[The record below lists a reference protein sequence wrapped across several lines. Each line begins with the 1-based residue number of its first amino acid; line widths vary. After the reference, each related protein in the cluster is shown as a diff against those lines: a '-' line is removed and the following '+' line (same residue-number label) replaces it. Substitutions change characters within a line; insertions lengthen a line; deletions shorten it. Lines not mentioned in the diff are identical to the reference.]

1 MMRSPMFG
9 KLSGNEEILLPVK
22 PLYIAVT
29 LFFAMMLNLLPLTG
43 WVLLL
48 RPDFVALVLLYWGI
62 HQPRKIGFLPA
73 WLLGLA
79 MDVADG
85 SLFGQ
90 HALAYA
96 VMMFAAIALHRRVSM
111 FDMRHRILHVLPI
124 LLIMQ
129 LIMLGV
135 RQAAGG
141 QFPGWWYFLSSIT
154 GALLWP
160 AADLLLKIPLRQRPD
175 PDEA

>member
-1 MMRSPMFG
+1 MMRSPIFG
-9 KLSGNEEILLPVK
+9 KLSGSEEILQPVK
-22 PLYIAVT
+22 PLYMAIT
-29 LFFAMMLNLLPLTG
+29 LFVALMINLLPLTG
-43 WVLLL
+43 WVLGL
-48 RPDFVALVLLYWGI
+48 RPDFVALALLYWGI
-62 HQPRKIGFLPA
+62 HQPRKIVFLPA
-73 WLLGLA
+73 WLLGLT

-90 HALAYA
+90 HALAYV

-111 FDMRHRILHVLPI
+111 FDMRQQILHVLPI
-124 LLIMQ
+124 LVIMQ
-129 LIMLGV
+129 LIVLGV

-141 QFPGWWYFLSSIT
+141 EFPGWWYFLSSIT

-160 AADLLLKIPLRQRPD
+160 ATDLLLKIPLRQRID

>member
-1 MMRSPMFG
+1 MMHSPLFG
-9 KLSGNEEILLPVK
+9 KLSGSEEILLPVK
-22 PLYIAVT
+22 PLYIAIT
-29 LFFAMMLNLLPLTG
+29 LFVAMMINLLPLTG
-43 WVLLL
+43 WVLAI
-48 RPDFVALVLLYWGI
+48 RPDFAALVLLYWGI
-62 HQPRKIGFLPA
+62 FQPRKIGFLPA

-90 HALAYA
+90 HALAYS

-111 FDMRHRILHVLPI
+111 FDLRHQILHVLPI

-129 LIMLGV
+129 LIVLGV
-135 RQAAGG
+135 RHAAGG

-160 AADLLLKIPLRQRPD
+160 ATDLLLKIPLRQRID
-175 PDEA
+175 PDDA

>member
-1 MMRSPMFG
+1 MMHSPMFA
-9 KLSGNEEILLPVK
+9 KLSGSEEILLPVR
-22 PLYIAVT
+22 PLYLSVT
-29 LFFAMMLNLLPLTG
+29 LFVALMVNLLPLTG
-43 WVLLL
+43 WVLAL

-62 HQPRKIGFLPA
+62 YQPRKIGFLPA

-90 HALAYA
+90 HALAYS
-96 VMMFAAIALHRRVSM
+96 VMMFTAIFLHRRISM
-111 FDMRHRILHVLPI
+111 FDMRHQILHVLPI
-124 LLIMQ
+124 LLVMQ
-129 LIMLGV
+129 LIVLGV
-135 RQAAGG
+135 RHAAGG
-141 QFPGWWYFLSSIT
+141 EFPGWWYFLSSIT

-160 AADLLLKIPLRQRPD
+160 ATDLLLKIPLRQRTD

>member
-9 KLSGNEEILLPVK
+9 KLSGSEEILLPVK
-22 PLYIAVT
+22 PIYIALT
-29 LFFAMMLNLLPLTG
+29 LLVALMTNLLPLTG
-43 WVLLL
+43 WVLAL

-62 HQPRKIGFLPA
+62 YQPRKIGFLPA
-73 WLLGLA
+73 WLTGLA

-90 HALAYA
+90 HALAYV

-111 FDMRHRILHVLPI
+111 FDMRHQILHVLPI

-129 LIMLGV
+129 LIVLGV
-135 RQAAGG
+135 REAAGAE
-141 QFPGWWYFLSSIT
+141 FPGWWYFLASIT

-160 AADLLLKIPLRQRPD
+160 VTDLLLKIPLRQRPD
-175 PDEA
+175 PDDA

>member
-1 MMRSPMFG
+1 MRSPIFS
-9 KLSGNEEILLPVK
+9 KLSGTEEILLPVK
-22 PLYIAVT
+22 PLYISIT
-29 LFFAMMLNLLPLTG
+29 LFIALMINLLPLTG
-43 WVLLL
+43 WLLAL

-62 HQPRKIGFLPA
+62 HQPRKVGYLPA
-73 WLLGLA
+73 WLLGLT

-90 HALAYA
+90 HALAYS
-96 VMMFAAIALHRRVSM
+96 VMMFAAIALRRRVSM
-111 FDMRHRILHVLPI
+111 FDMRHQILHVLPI
-124 LLIMQ
+124 LLVMQ
-129 LIMLGV
+129 LIVLGV

-141 QFPGWWYFLSSIT
+141 ELPGWWYFLSSFT

-160 AADLLLKIPLRQRPD
+160 ATDVLVKIPLRQRHD

>member
-9 KLSGNEEILLPVK
+9 RLSGSEEILLPVK
-22 PLYIAVT
+22 PIHIT
-29 LFFAMMLNLLPLTG
+29 LTLLVVLMINLLPLTG
-43 WVLLL
+43 WVLAL

-79 MDVADG
+79 MDVGDG

-90 HALAYA
+90 HALAYT
-96 VMMFAAIALHRRVSM
+96 VMMFAAISLHRRVSM
-111 FDMRHRILHVLPI
+111 FDLRHQILHVLPM

-129 LIMLGV
+129 LIVLGV
-135 RQAAGG
+135 REAAGG
-141 QFPGWWYFLSSIT
+141 QFPGLWYFLSSIT

-160 AADLLLKIPLRQRPD
+160 ATDLLLKIPLRRRRD
-175 PDEA
+175 PDDA

>member
-9 KLSGNEEILLPVK
+9 KLSGSEEILLPVK
-22 PLYIAVT
+22 PIYIT
-29 LFFAMMLNLLPLTG
+29 LTLLAALMINLLPLTG
-43 WVLLL
+43 WLLGL

-90 HALAYA
+90 HALAYS

-111 FDMRHRILHVLPI
+111 FDMRPQILHVLPI

-129 LIMLGV
+129 LIVLGV
-135 RQAAGG
+135 REAAGG
-141 QFPGWWYFLSSIT
+141 EFPGWWYFLASVTS
-154 GALLWP
+154 ALLWP
-160 AADLLLKIPLRQRPD
+160 ATDLLLKIPLRQRTD

>member
-1 MMRSPMFG
+1 MMRSPIFG
-9 KLSGNEEILLPVK
+9 KLSGSEEILLPVK
-22 PLYIAVT
+22 PIYIALT
-29 LFFAMMLNLLPLTG
+29 LLVGLMINLLPLTG
-43 WVLLL
+43 WVLAL

-62 HQPRKIGFLPA
+62 YQPRKIGFLPA

-79 MDVADG
+79 MDVADS

-111 FDMRHRILHVLPI
+111 FDMRHQILHILPI

-129 LIMLGV
+129 LIMLVV
-135 RQAAGG
+135 REAAGG
-141 QFPGWWYFLSSIT
+141 EFPGWWYFLASIS

-160 AADLLLKIPLRQRPD
+160 VMDLLLKVPLRQRPD

>member
-1 MMRSPMFG
+1 MMRSPIFG
-9 KLSGNEEILLPVK
+9 KLNGSEEILLPVK
-22 PLYIAVT
+22 PLYMAIT
-29 LFFAMMLNLLPLTG
+29 LFVALMINLLPLTG
-43 WVLLL
+43 WVLGL
-48 RPDFVALVLLYWGI
+48 RPDFVALALLYCGI

-73 WLLGLA
+73 WLLGLT

-90 HALAYA
+90 HALAYV

-111 FDMRHRILHVLPI
+111 FDMRQQILHVLPI

-129 LIMLGV
+129 LIVLGV
-135 RQAAGG
+135 RQTAGG
-141 QFPGWWYFLSSIT
+141 EFPGWWYFVSSVT

-160 AADLLLKIPLRQRPD
+160 ATDLLLKIPLRQRPD

>member
-1 MMRSPMFG
+1 MMHSPMLG
-9 KLSGNEEILLPVK
+9 KLGGSEEILLPAK
-22 PLYIAVT
+22 PLYTTAT
-29 LFFAMMLNLLPLTG
+29 LLAALMINLLPLTG
-43 WVLLL
+43 WVLDL

-79 MDVADG
+79 MDVGDG

-90 HALAYA
+90 HALAYT

-111 FDMRHRILHVLPI
+111 FDLRHQILHVLPM

-129 LIMLGV
+129 LIVLGV

-160 AADLLLKIPLRQRPD
+160 ATDLLLKIPLRRRRD
-175 PDEA
+175 PDDA

>member
-1 MMRSPMFG
+1 MMRSPIFG
-9 KLSGNEEILLPVK
+9 KRGGSEEILRPVK
-22 PLYIAVT
+22 PIYLALT
-29 LFFAMMLNLLPLTG
+29 LLVALMINLLPLTG
-43 WVLLL
+43 WLLTL

-79 MDVADG
+79 MDVGDG

-90 HALAYA
+90 HALAYT

-111 FDMRHRILHVLPI
+111 FDMRHQILHILPI

-129 LIMLGV
+129 LIVLGV
-135 RQAAGG
+135 RVAAGG
-141 QFPGWWYFLSSIT
+141 EFPGWWYFLASII

-160 AADLLLKIPLRQRPD
+160 ATDLLLKIPLRPRPD

>member
-1 MMRSPMFG
+1 MRSPMFG
-9 KLSGNEEILLPVK
+9 KLSGSEEILLPVK
-22 PLYIAVT
+22 PIYIT
-29 LFFAMMLNLLPLTG
+29 LTLLAALMINLLPLTG
-43 WVLLL
+43 WALGL

-90 HALAYA
+90 HALAYS

-111 FDMRHRILHVLPI
+111 FDMRHQILHVLPI

-129 LIMLGV
+129 LIVL
-135 RQAAGG
+135 RRARGG
-141 QFPGWWYFLSSIT
+141 RRRISRVVVFPGQHHRCAAVARDGSVAEDAS
-154 GALLWP
+154 AP
-160 AADLLLKIPLRQRPD
+160 AA
-175 PDEA
+175 

>member
-1 MMRSPMFG
+1 MMGSPMFG
-9 KLSGNEEILLPVK
+9 RLSGSEEILLPVK
-22 PLYIAVT
+22 PLYISAT
-29 LFFAMMLNLLPLTG
+29 LLAALMINLLPLTG
-43 WVLLL
+43 WVLDL
-48 RPDFVALVLLYWGI
+48 RPDFAALVLLYWGI
-62 HQPRKIGFLPA
+62 HQPRKIGFLPS

-79 MDVADG
+79 MDVGDG

-90 HALAYA
+90 HALAYT
-96 VMMFAAIALHRRVSM
+96 VMMFAALALHRRVSM
-111 FDMRHRILHVLPI
+111 FDLPHQILHVLPM
-124 LLIMQ
+124 LLMMQ
-129 LIMLGV
+129 LIVLGV

-160 AADLLLKIPLRQRPD
+160 ACDLLLKIPLRRRRD

>member
-1 MMRSPMFG
+1 MMHSPMFG
-9 KLSGNEEILLPVK
+9 RLSGSEEILLPVK
-22 PLYIAVT
+22 PLYIGVT
-29 LFFAMMLNLLPLTG
+29 LFVAMMINLLPLTG
-43 WVLLL
+43 WVLGL

-90 HALAYA
+90 HALAYS

-111 FDMRHRILHVLPI
+111 FDMRHQILHVLPI

-129 LIMLGV
+129 LIVLGV
-135 RQAAGG
+135 RHAAGG
-141 QFPGWWYFLSSIT
+141 QFPGGWYFLSSLT

-160 AADLLLKIPLRQRPD
+160 ATDLLLKIPLRQRPD
-175 PDEA
+175 PEDA

>member
-9 KLSGNEEILLPVK
+9 RLSGSEEILLPVK
-22 PLYIAVT
+22 PLYMAIT
-29 LFFAMMLNLLPLTG
+29 LLVAMMINLLPLTG
-43 WVLLL
+43 WVLAL

-62 HQPRKIGFLPA
+62 YQPRKIGFLPA
-73 WLLGLA
+73 FLLGLA

-90 HALAYA
+90 HALAYS

-111 FDMRHRILHVLPI
+111 FDMRHQILHVLPI

-129 LIMLGV
+129 LIVLGV

-141 QFPGWWYFLSSIT
+141 QFPGWWYFLSSIV

-160 AADLLLKIPLRQRPD
+160 ATDLLLKIPLRRRTD

>member
-1 MMRSPMFG
+1 MGRN
-9 KLSGNEEILLPVK
+9 SGFSHVSSEEILLPVR
-22 PLYIAVT
+22 PLYVT
-29 LFFAMMLNLLPLTG
+29 LTLFVALLLNLMPLTG
-43 WVLLL
+43 WVLVL
-48 RPDFVALVLLYWGI
+48 RPDFVALTLLYWGI

-96 VMMFAAIALHRRVSM
+96 VMMFSAIALHRRVAM
-111 FDMRHRILHVLPI
+111 FGVRHQMLHVLVI
-124 LLIMQ
+124 LLLMQ
-129 LIMLGV
+129 VIVLAV
-135 RQAAGG
+135 RGAAGG
-141 QFPGWWYFLSSIT
+141 EYPGWWYFIPSFI

-160 AADLLLKIPLRQRPD
+160 GTRLLFRIPLRSRRD
-175 PDEA
+175 PDQM

>member
-9 KLSGNEEILLPVK
+9 RLSGSKEILPPVK
-22 PLYIAVT
+22 PIHIT
-29 LFFAMMLNLLPLTG
+29 LTLLAALMINLLPLTG
-43 WVLLL
+43 WVLAL

-62 HQPRKIGFLPA
+62 HQPRMIGFLPA

-79 MDVADG
+79 IDVADG
-85 SLFGQ
+85 SLLGQ
-90 HALAYA
+90 HALAYS

-111 FDMRHRILHVLPI
+111 FDMRHQILHILPI

-129 LIMLGV
+129 LIVLGV
-135 RQAAGG
+135 RGAAGAE
-141 QFPGWWYFLSSIT
+141 FPRWWYFLASIT

-160 AADLLLKIPLRQRPD
+160 VTDLLLKGALRKRPD

>member
-1 MMRSPMFG
+1 MMRSPIFG
-9 KLSGNEEILLPVK
+9 KLSGSEEILLPVRR
-22 PLYIAVT
+22 LYIAIT
-29 LFFAMMLNLLPLTG
+29 LFVALMINLLPLTG
-43 WVLLL
+43 WVLAL

-90 HALAYA
+90 HALAYTA
-96 VMMFAAIALHRRVSM
+96 MMFAAIALHRRVSM
-111 FDMRHRILHVLPI
+111 FDMRHQILHVLPI

-129 LIMLGV
+129 LIVLGV
-135 RQAAGG
+135 RQAADGE
-141 QFPGWWYFLSSIT
+141 FPGWWYFLSSIS

-160 AADLLLKIPLRQRPD
+160 ATDLLLKIPLRQRTD
-175 PDEA
+175 SDEA

>member
-1 MMRSPMFG
+1 MMHSPIFG
-9 KLSGNEEILLPVK
+9 KLGGSEEILLPVK
-22 PLYIAVT
+22 PLYISVT
-29 LFFAMMLNLLPLTG
+29 LIVAMMINLLPLTG
-43 WVLLL
+43 WVLDL

-90 HALAYA
+90 HALAYSM
-96 VMMFAAIALHRRVSM
+96 MMFAAIALHRRVSM
-111 FDMRHRILHVLPI
+111 FDLRHQILHVLPI
-124 LLIMQ
+124 LLTMQ
-129 LIMLGV
+129 LIVLGV
-135 RQAAGG
+135 RHAAGG
-141 QFPGWWYFLSSIT
+141 DFPGWWYFLSSIT

-160 AADLLLKIPLRQRPD
+160 ATDLLLKIPLRQRPD